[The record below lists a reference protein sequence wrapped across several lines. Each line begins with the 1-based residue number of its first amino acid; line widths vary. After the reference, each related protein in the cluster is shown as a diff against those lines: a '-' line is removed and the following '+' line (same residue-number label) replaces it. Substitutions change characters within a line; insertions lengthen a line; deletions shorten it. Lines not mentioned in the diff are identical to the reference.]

1 MGPNNSDHNDLN
13 DDYEKDD
20 DDNDDDGFDP
30 TERAEVGSGILLTTG
45 EKKKEKMAEIET
57 TAS

>member
-1 MGPNNSDHNDLN
+1 MGPNNSDGNDLN

-20 DDNDDDGFDP
+20 DDDGFDP

-45 EKKKEKMAEIET
+45 EKKKEKMVEIET